1 MTDLLHLILEWVED
15 MALVVRESDAENLAA
30 RIRARQAQ
38 GNQKLAVEE
47 SCENCK
53 RFVVGGGCPVYNRC
67 KGIGSLG
74 EFRWSDTKRD
84 EWERWLKRN
93 TGSTVRDVGTCYV
106 RSQYG
111 GSIAGCSVG

>member
-1 MTDLLHLILEWVED
+1 MEWAEDRALL
-15 MALVVRESDAENLAA
+15 VREADAEDLAV

-38 GNQKLAVEE
+38 GNSRVMVEE

-53 RFVVGGGCPVYNRC
+53 RFVIGGGCPVYNRC
-67 KGIGSLG
+67 KGVGSLG

-84 EWERWLKRN
+84 EWGRWLKRS
-93 TGSTVRDVGTCYV
+93 TGSTVRDVGHSYV

-111 GSIAGCSVG
+111 GSIAMVHAVG